1 MQRRVL
7 GLNRLSIDACTSRT
21 SRFATAALGRGSA
34 CLCAASLAL
43 VAMAASCGDDG
54 SGLPPI
60 DPDAEAPDTSTP
72 PDAAPPP
79 RLDGGQPSDETL
91 LVARVV
97 PGHGTYRGGQLATV
111 RGTGFVEG
119 MTIAIGGREVQ
130 APDIELIDSRRVAI
144 ITPAGAPGPADV
156 TVRRGDDEAT
166 LPDGYVYDA
175 IDVAPASGSV
185 AGGTEIVITGQGT
198 SFSDGDTV
206 EVGGEPCEDVVVESP
221 TVLRCR
227 VPAGPIGT
235 VTVVVHQRSDGSDLE
250 APDAFSY
257 YDSTDPFGGGLGGGA
272 LDGTL
277 NVTALN
283 AYDRSPVEG
292 AFVIVGTDLATT
304 HQGYTS
310 PSGQVTF
317 SGPDLRGQQTVTIA
331 KACGMGTT
339 LRFESTSVVFFD
351 ARDVTVFLVPTAP
364 CVMGDPPPGA
374 SGPGRRGAYIN
385 GELIWRGPDEFGP
398 NPWTNVPDPVRD
410 EERKVAYV
418 FTTWPDLDGPLADP
432 SVGGTRQIV
441 LESELGSRGYPYR
454 IFAAPGGFAVYALAG
469 LENTATG
476 RFTPYIMGVARNVLA
491 GPGEEV
497 EETDLFMDIPL
508 DHQVEVALADLPGP
522 GRSGPDRFKVE
533 SFIDLGGEGI
543 IAMCARW
550 DFTAGSCSDVRP
562 VYIQRE
568 RTAAS
573 GFMFPGQPALDGALW
588 DARYIFRAGWYTG
601 DYDGTPQTVRLDRA
615 ITDVAGV
622 HTIGNFLG
630 LPRATSPAY
639 GEPLD
644 ESRVVR
650 WESDGVQPD
659 LQLVL
664 VSGGDGSPAWR
675 LIVRGDVREVTLPDL
690 SSIPG
695 VEDIAPGY
703 ITWSVYAIQIPG
715 FDFDEF
721 SYRYLNDR
729 FWSGHAIDVFLAQL

>member
-1 MQRRVL
+1 MRRSLVGLRPIVVL
-7 GLNRLSIDACTSRT
+7 
-21 SRFATAALGRGSA
+21 
-34 CLCAASLAL
+34 
-43 VAMAASCGDDG
+43 AMASCLVGASCGDDDG
-54 SGLPPI
+54 PGLPPI
-60 DPDAEAPDTSTP
+60 
-72 PDAAPPP
+72 PDAAPPDAAEP
-79 RLDGGQPSDETL
+79 DTSTTPPPPLDAGRPSDETL

-119 MTIAIGGREVQ
+119 MSISIGGREVQ

-144 ITPAGAPGPADV
+144 VTPAGMPGPADV
-156 TVRRGDDEAT
+156 EVTRGDDRAL

-175 IDVAPASGSV
+175 IDVEPNSGSV

-198 SFSDGDTV
+198 NFTDGDTV
-206 EVGGEPCEDVVVESP
+206 EVGGEACTDVVVESP
-221 TVLRCR
+221 TVIRCR
-227 VPAGPIGT
+227 VPSGTIGT
-235 VTVVVHQRSDGSDLE
+235 VTVVVHQRSDDSEIE

-257 YDSTDPFGGGLGGGA
+257 YDSADPFGGGLGGGS

-277 NVTALN
+277 NVTVLN
-283 AYDRSPVEG
+283 SYDRSPVEG
-292 AFVIVGTDLATT
+292 AFVMVGTDLSVSA
-304 HQGYTS
+304 HQDYTS
-310 PSGQVTF
+310 PLGQVTF
-317 SGPDLRGQQTVTIA
+317 SGPDLRGAQTVTVA
-331 KACGMGTT
+331 KACGMGTS
-339 LRFESTSVVFFD
+339 LRFESTSVVLFD
-351 ARDVTVFLVPTAP
+351 ARDVTVFLVPVAP

-398 NPWTNVPDPVRD
+398 NPWTNVPDPVND
-410 EERKVAYV
+410 DERKVAFV

-441 LESELGSRGYPYR
+441 LEDELGMRGYPYR

-497 EETDLFMDIPL
+497 EEIDLFMDIPL
-508 DHQVEVALADLPGP
+508 DHQVDVELTDIPAP

-550 DFTAGSCSDVRP
+550 DFMANSCSDVRP
-562 VYIQRE
+562 VYIQRR
-568 RTAAS
+568 RTSAE
-573 GFMFPGQPALDGALW
+573 GFLFPGQPALDGDLW

-601 DYDGTPQTVRLDRA
+601 DWDGTPQTVRLDRA
-615 ITDVAGV
+615 VTDVSSI

-630 LPRATSPAY
+630 IPRATSPAY
-639 GEPLD
+639 GEPID
-644 ESRVVR
+644 ASRVVR
-650 WESDGVQPD
+650 WESDGAPPD

-690 SSIPG
+690 SSIMG
-695 VEDIAPGY
+695 VDDIAPGY
-703 ITWSVYAIQIPG
+703 VTWSVYAIQIPG

-729 FWSGHAIDVFLAQL
+729 FWSGSAVDVFLAQL